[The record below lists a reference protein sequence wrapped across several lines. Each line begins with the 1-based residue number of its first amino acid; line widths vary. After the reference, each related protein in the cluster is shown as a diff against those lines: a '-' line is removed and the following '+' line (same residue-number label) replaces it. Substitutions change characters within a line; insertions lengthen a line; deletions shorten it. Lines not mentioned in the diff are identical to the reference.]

1 MTTKSRKQN
10 ITALASLLDEQSK
23 TIKLLADSLLELS
36 KEVRTNREFIEK
48 NSELSRK
55 TIEALTEL
63 TLTEL

>member
-1 MTTKSRKQN
+1 MEEVAKEQQKM
-10 ITALASLLDEQSK
+10 IKALAN
-23 TIKLLADSLLELS
+23 ALLELS

-48 NSELSRK
+48 NAELSRK